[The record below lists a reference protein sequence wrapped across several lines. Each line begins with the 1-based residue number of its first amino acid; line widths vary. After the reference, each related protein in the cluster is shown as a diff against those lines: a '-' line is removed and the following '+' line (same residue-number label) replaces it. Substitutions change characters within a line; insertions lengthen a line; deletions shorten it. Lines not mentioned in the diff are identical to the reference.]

1 MPDSDASRL
10 PPLNALR
17 VFDAVSRLGSLTR
30 AAEALRITQ
39 SAVSRQIALLEDH
52 LGQPLFERERYGVR
66 LSDAGASY
74 AREISPALASIAA
87 ASRKLVEGTHVRPLH
102 LRCYNVI
109 AVKWLIPRLPRFQLA
124 HPRIEVRVSQGPGL
138 ADFAAE
144 ELDLAIQYGD
154 GRWPGL
160 NRRALIPDLIQPVC
174 SPKLLRAH
182 PALRS
187 VAGLRQVR
195 ILHTGLRPHDWPD
208 WLSAFGA
215 RDLPVTSMEFPSLL
229 MTYQAATEGLGVAM
243 GQLALLQQDLARGTL
258 VRLFDDARLHRPLA
272 YQIVWPKGRRR
283 STRLQAFIAWLLSE
297 APSPP
302 G

>member
-1 MPDSDASRL
+1 MSGGDAWRL

-30 AAEALRITQ
+30 AAQALRITQ

-52 LGQPLFERERYGVR
+52 LGQALFERERYGVR
-66 LSDAGASY
+66 LSDAGAGY
-74 AREISPALASIAA
+74 AKEIAPALASIAA
-87 ASRKLVEGTHVRPLH
+87 ASRRMAEAERGRPLH
-102 LRCYNVI
+102 LRCYNVV
-109 AVKWLIPRLPRFQLA
+109 AVKWLIPRLARFQLA

-174 SPKLLRAH
+174 SPKLLREH
-182 PALRS
+182 PALRGIT
-187 VAGLRQVR
+187 GLRQVR

-208 WLSAFGA
+208 WLAAFGA
-215 RDLPVTSMEFPSLL
+215 KELPVTSMEFP
-229 MTYQAATEGLGVAM
+229 
-243 GQLALLQQDLARGTL
+243 
-258 VRLFDDARLHRPLA
+258 
-272 YQIVWPKGRRR
+272 
-283 STRLQAFIAWLLSE
+283 
-297 APSPP
+297 
-302 G
+302 